1 MNIWFKKY
9 ELRDMTI
16 TQLSTFLKI
25 TETNSF
31 SAAAGSLGY
40 AQSTVTTQI
49 KQLEDELGCVLF
61 ERLGKTISIT
71 ASGERLIGYAEKML
85 QLERDIRLDVTDEEN
100 PAGVLKLGV
109 SESLC
114 ISRFPRI
121 LMEYNKNNPRT
132 EIRIQFVTHE
142 NIPELLQK
150 GELDMVYT
158 LNPLIDNTELKMIHK
173 RKETLTFF
181 ASPDHPITKKKKVNE
196 KDLEGIPLLLTS
208 HNCSFRHMLLQDF
221 MDHQVTPKIEL
232 ETSSKEILKQ
242 FAING
247 LGIAFMPTMVATEE
261 VKNGLLK
268 KIDWAGADFPVFS
281 QLFIHK
287 DKHVSKA
294 MDELIRRIIDESCS
308 KEA

>member
-1 MNIWFKKY
+1 
-9 ELRDMTI
+9 MTI

-61 ERLGKTISIT
+61 ERLGKTISVT
-71 ASGERLIGYAEKML
+71 ASGERLITYAEKML

-158 LNPLIDNTELKMIHK
+158 INPLMENESIRILSRKREELGFYVSA
-173 RKETLTFF
+173 E
-181 ASPDHPITKKKKVNE
+181 HPLAGKAICE
-196 KDLEGIPLLLTS
+196 KDLKDVPLLLTG
-208 HNCSFRHMLLQDF
+208 HNCNFRHMLIADLEKNGIS
-221 MDHQVTPKIEL
+221 PKIVL

-242 FAING
+242 FAAG
-247 LGIAFMPTMVATEE
+247 GYGVAFIPDMTAETE
-261 VKNGLLK
+261 VKSGKLRRLAWK
-268 KIDWAGADFPVFS
+268 GADFPVYS
-281 QLFIHK
+281 QVLIHK
-287 DKHVSKA
+287 DKHLNKA
-294 MDELIRRIIDESCS
+294 ISGLAEMIGRD
-308 KEA
+308 